1 MGTRFGFSTPELTRQ
16 VRRLVATRLFLYLGA
31 MSSYFIG
38 VMGTLTFAM
47 GAGVGDNAIAVALLN
62 LCMVAG
68 QVKGGALLD
77 CLGPQC
83 YFRVTAAGLIV
94 SGLLYQALGTSI
106 AGVYLGAAVFG
117 FAWGISDIIPRAF
130 PAYLTGEMDELK
142 QVNSLLTLVN
152 NIATVVGPLVGGAIA
167 LVAPTQTVFLF
178 MVLCTALA
186 CVPGLGLC
194 ALREP
199 EGDGVKGREASQGDS
214 ALSGRSAAGAAAKA
228 DGVSDTDDA
237 AGQTAGGTA
246 AGFATIFA
254 SSVLTLLFW
263 ATLLSFMG
271 YGAFDPLESLFYR
284 DVLHVGAEW
293 MGWLAALSGVGG
305 LIGAAL
311 AGAMPTRLINVRTML
326 VVLFI
331 TGAGSLLYV
340 STPFVAVACAGQF
353 VLGVAFA
360 AFGPISNTLVQVHAP
375 LDQVGRVNAAMGAGY
390 NMAGAIPLLCAP
402 TLAHVFG
409 VQGTLIAA
417 GVAVAAV
424 PLVILATR
432 RGELDELV
440 AAERVAEDADA

>member
-1 MGTRFGFSTPELTRQ
+1 MGARFSFSTPELTRQ
-16 VRRLVATRLFLYLGA
+16 VRRLVAARLFLYLGA

-62 LCMVAG
+62 LCMVVG
-68 QVKGGALLD
+68 QMKGGGLLD
-77 CLGPQC
+77 RLGPRA
-83 YFRVTAAGLIV
+83 YFRLAAAGLIA
-94 SGLLYQALGTSI
+94 SGLLYQVLGTSVV
-106 AGVYLGAAVFG
+106 GVYLGGAVFG
-117 FAWGISDIIPRAF
+117 LTWGISDIIPRAF
-130 PAYLTGEMDELK
+130 PAYLTGQIDELK
-142 QVNSLLTLVN
+142 RINSLLTLMN

-186 CVPGLGLC
+186 CIPGFGLR
-194 ALREP
+194 ALRTPAGDEEAAL
-199 EGDGVKGREASQGDS
+199 EGDGGRAAAEPGECSAGD
-214 ALSGRSAAGAAAKA
+214 GAAGKPGDRASDKPTG
-228 DGVSDTDDA
+228 GVS
-237 AGQTAGGTA
+237 
-246 AGFATIFA
+246 AGFATIFG

-263 ATLLSFMG
+263 STLLSFMG

-293 MGWLAALSGVGG
+293 MGWLSALSGVGG

-311 AGAMPTRLINVRTML
+311 AGVMPTRLINVRSML
-326 VVLFI
+326 VVLLI
-331 TGAGSLLYV
+331 TGVGSLVYV
-340 STPFVAVACAGQF
+340 STPFVAVACVGQF
-353 VLGVAFA
+353 ILGVAFA

-390 NMAGAIPLLCAP
+390 NLAGAFPLLCAP
-402 TLAHVFG
+402 ALAHVFG

-417 GVAVAAV
+417 GVAVAVV
-424 PLVILATR
+424 PLVILAMR

-440 AAERVAEDADA
+440 AAERAAEQAGE